1 MRLFKTVNEDLVE
14 ILWPKADKIMWI
26 VGLVVTWCGFQQRH
40 PVRDG
45 DGQWRWWHLHQAV
58 SSVNNWRIPLSLFL
72 IQFVTTKPEFGP
84 MHYFFSFS
92 LYNWDSG
99 LFFPLVTEIED
110 APVPPF
116 LLSMFCNWPLDQ
128 MTLPIY
134 SSSKKK
140 KLRGL

>member
-45 DGQWRWWHLHQAV
+45 DGQWWWWHLHQAV